1 MDFLDDAQLRK
12 LTGRKRSDAQR
23 RQLNAMGIVHRVRGD
38 GTLAVLQEH
47 VADLMGGTPRA
58 KVSSPAEPN
67 WGALCGEPS

>member
-23 RQLNAMGIVHRVRGD
+23 RQLTAMGIVHRVRGD

-47 VADLMGGTPRA
+47 VADLMGGASRARVNTPT
-58 KVSSPAEPN
+58 EPN
-67 WGALCGEPS
+67 WGALCREPS